1 MSSYYVLIVSD
12 GTGETAYRLLKA
24 ASRQF
29 DSDVLIT
36 RYAKVRDRRQIE
48 DVLRAVHRSH
58 TLVVHTFASSELR
71 QHIAKIA
78 AEEKIQSI
86 DVFGP
91 IVEKMAD
98 FFQKK
103 PVSQPGLLHQVDEEY
118 FDRVEA
124 IEFAI
129 RHDDGESVDD
139 MEDAD
144 IVLVGVSRTS
154 KTPLSIYLA
163 QEGWR
168 VANIPISVG
177 SKLPSKLFDIDQH
190 KVVGLVV
197 DPTRLAEARRVR
209 LEQLGV
215 EGSSYADMERI
226 RNEMEYAQA
235 VFDQNPSW
243 PVIDVTGKS
252 IEEVSQEVL
261 DVVIG
266 RGRKLQ

>member
-1 MSSYYVLIVSD
+1 MSNYYVLIVSD

-24 ASRQF
+24 AMRQF
-29 DSDVLIT
+29 DSDILIT
-36 RYAKVRDRRQIE
+36 RYAKVRNKEQIRE
-48 DVLRAVHRSH
+48 IVEAVQRSN
-58 TLVVHTFASSELR
+58 TLIVHTFASNELR
-71 QHIAKIA
+71 QHMFKICEQFK
-78 AEEKIQSI
+78 AESI
-86 DVFGP
+86 DVLGP
-91 IVEKMAD
+91 LVGELSR
-98 FFQKK
+98 FLQKK
-103 PVSQPGLLHQVDEEY
+103 PVSKPGLLHQVDEEY

-129 RHDDGESVDD
+129 RHDDGESLSNL
-139 MEDAD
+139 EEAD
-144 IVLVGVSRTS
+144 IIIVGVSRTS

-163 QEGWR
+163 QDGWR
-168 VANIPISVG
+168 VANIPIVVG
-177 SKLPSKLFDIDQH
+177 TKLPSRLFEQDKR

-197 DPTRLAEARRVR
+197 DPARLAETRRVR

-226 RNEMEYAQA
+226 NGEISYAA
-235 VFDQNPSW
+235 NLFEENPDW

-266 RGRKLQ
+266 RGRGL